1 MCKQFPGVIDI
12 AQSDSAFDSDCQN
25 RCSFMPRFS
34 DTAESQYYSFCH
46 DLWYRFKR
54 DTHSIKIYGVTI
66 MYYGTKNQV
75 LINWLS
81 KAEYGLYGVI
91 KFYLYNMNISA
102 KSMPYS
108 KMLELVNQDPRWV
121 SLANWGL
128 KYRGTVPLSN
138 LLIFETVGVFH
149 ICME

>member
-1 MCKQFPGVIDI
+1 
-12 AQSDSAFDSDCQN
+12 
-25 RCSFMPRFS
+25 
-34 DTAESQYYSFCH
+34 
-46 DLWYRFKR
+46 
-54 DTHSIKIYGVTI
+54 

-81 KAEYGLYGVI
+81 KAEYGVI
-91 KFYLYNMNISA
+91 KFDLYNMNISA

>member
-1 MCKQFPGVIDI
+1 
-12 AQSDSAFDSDCQN
+12 
-25 RCSFMPRFS
+25 
-34 DTAESQYYSFCH
+34 
-46 DLWYRFKR
+46 
-54 DTHSIKIYGVTI
+54 